1 MHKLGEEITL
11 TATADEGFVF
21 KGWSNNT
28 TNATVKLTLDIKNL
42 IQRTMMSM
50 DPETGEMTFNEE
62 NVWDGYTFRPF
73 DPSAE
78 YIYKISA
85 VFDADPNYKKTYT
98 ITAVSLDPEKG
109 SVSGGG
115 EYKEGEMATLTA
127 TPAEGF
133 QFSVWSDGVAANP
146 RVVTVTGDA
155 TFTAIFT
162 EKVIE
167 KPTYTITV
175 TAEPAE
181 GGSVS
186 GGGVYDEGSTIT
198 LVAVPAA
205 GYEFVKWSDE
215 NTDNPRTVVVTGD
228 ASYTALF
235 KVAGEGIGEVPS
247 DQVQSIKV
255 LRDGVLYIER
265 NGRTYDAQGKRVK

>member
-1 MHKLGEEITL
+1 
-11 TATADEGFVF
+11 
-21 KGWSNNT
+21 
-28 TNATVKLTLDIKNL
+28 
-42 IQRTMMSM
+42 
-50 DPETGEMTFNEE
+50 
-62 NVWDGYTFRPF
+62 
-73 DPSAE
+73 
-78 YIYKISA
+78 
-85 VFDADPNYKKTYT
+85 
-98 ITAVSLDPEKG
+98 
-109 SVSGGG
+109 
-115 EYKEGEMATLTA
+115 MATLTA